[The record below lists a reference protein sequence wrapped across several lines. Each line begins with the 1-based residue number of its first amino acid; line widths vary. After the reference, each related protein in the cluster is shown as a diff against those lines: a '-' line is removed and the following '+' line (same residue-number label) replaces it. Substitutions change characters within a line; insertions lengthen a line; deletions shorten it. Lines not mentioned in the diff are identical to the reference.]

1 MVDDTTQLAP
11 LPKNLVVFDG
21 VCGLCDASVQRLLS
35 WDKDEVLTFTPYQG
49 DTFAAIHERHPHLVP
64 DASIIFVTQEGS
76 EEAVYTHSMAI
87 FQLLRR
93 LKAPYSWLSLF
104 RFIPSFISDAV
115 YGLVSKN
122 RLKIWGQL
130 DSCRMPTPSE
140 RARFLA

>member
-21 VCGLCDASVQRLLS
+21 VCGLCAASVQRLPS
-35 WDKDEVLTFTPYQG
+35 WDNAAVFTFPPCQG

-104 RFIPSFISDAV
+104 RFIPSFLRDAV
-115 YGLVSKN
+115 YGLVSHN
-122 RLKIWGQL
+122 RLNIWGQL
-130 DSCRMPTPSE
+130 ASCRLPAPSA
-140 RARFLA
+140 RPRFLA